1 MSHRRILYILFV
13 VIVAGISGLSGVA
26 AGSMA
31 VYRALSN
38 ASTEAAKTAFI
49 VDEPLVTETKV
60 QLSTTTYETTIV
72 QAVEKTGP
80 AVVTV
85 VGVNQAKQ
93 SVSGQIE
100 DQSVGGSGVF
110 ISEEGYVLTNNHVV
124 ENASHLSVILATGAE
139 LPATL
144 IGTEKYADLAVLKID
159 GEVPAVVNLGNS
171 DGLKP
176 GETVIAI
183 GSPLGDFKNTVTVGV
198 VSATGRM
205 IDTGQGYEIEGL
217 IQTDAAIN
225 SGNSGGPLINL
236 AGEVIGINT
245 LIIRGSIL
253 GSAPAEGLGFAIPS
267 NLTRIIAEQII
278 QKGYFSRPYLGI
290 NMQPITPN
298 IAEVYGFPVE
308 WGVYVTEVELN
319 SPAGRSNLQPGD
331 IITKIGDIALDEE
344 HTFVNA
350 LFAFQPGETVTIE
363 ILRGDSAIQIQVTF
377 GETMSG

>member
-26 AGSMA
+26 AGSVA

-38 ASTEAAKTAFI
+38 VSTYEAKPAFV
-49 VDEPLVTETKV
+49 VDESLVTKTKI

-85 VGVNQAKQ
+85 VGVNQVKQ

-100 DQSVGGSGVF
+100 DQPVGGSGVF
-110 ISEEGYVLTNNHVV
+110 ISEEGYVITNNHVV
-124 ENASHLSVILATGAE
+124 ENARRLSVILANGAE

-159 GEVPAVVNLGNS
+159 GEVPAVANLGNS

-205 IDTGQGYEIEGL
+205 IDTGRGYEIEGL

-267 NLTRIIAEQII
+267 NLVGIIAEQII
-278 QKGYFSRPYLGI
+278 QKGYFS
-290 NMQPITPN
+290 
-298 IAEVYGFPVE
+298 
-308 WGVYVTEVELN
+308 
-319 SPAGRSNLQPGD
+319 
-331 IITKIGDIALDEE
+331 
-344 HTFVNA
+344 
-350 LFAFQPGETVTIE
+350 
-363 ILRGDSAIQIQVTF
+363 
-377 GETMSG
+377 

>member
-31 VYRALSN
+31 VYRAVSN
-38 ASTEAAKTAFI
+38 ASTDEAKTAFV
-49 VDEPLVTETKV
+49 VDETLVTKTKV

-85 VGVNQAKQ
+85 VGVNQVKQ

-100 DQSVGGSGVF
+100 DHPVGGSGVF
-110 ISEEGYVLTNNHVV
+110 ISEEGYVITNNHVV
-124 ENASHLSVILATGAE
+124 ENASRLSVILANGAE

-159 GEVPAVVNLGNS
+159 GEVPTVANLGNS

-183 GSPLGDFKNTVTVGV
+183 GSPLGDFKNSVTVGV

-205 IDTGQGYEIEGL
+205 IDTGRGYEIEGL

-267 NLTRIIAEQII
+267 NLVGIIAEQII

-290 NMQPITPN
+290 HMQPITPN
-298 IAEVYGFPVE
+298 IAEAYDFPVE

-344 HTFVNA
+344 HTFVNT

-363 ILRGDSAIQIQVTF
+363 ILRGDSVIQIQVTF
-377 GETMSG
+377 GETTSG

>member
-1 MSHRRILYILFV
+1 MSHRRILYMLFV
-13 VIVAGISGLSGVA
+13 VIVAGISGLSGVV
-26 AGSMA
+26 AGSMM
-31 VYRALSN
+31 VYRGLSN
-38 ASTEAAKTAFI
+38 ASTETAKTALI

-72 QAVEKTGP
+72 QAVEKTES

-93 SVSGQIE
+93 SVLSQIE

-110 ISEEGYVLTNNHVV
+110 ISEEGYVITNNHVV
-124 ENASHLSVILATGAE
+124 ENARRLSIILADGTE
-139 LPATL
+139 LQATL

-205 IDTGQGYEIEGL
+205 IDTGRGYEIEGL

-225 SGNSGGPLINL
+225 SGNSGGP
-236 AGEVIGINT
+236 
-245 LIIRGSIL
+245 
-253 GSAPAEGLGFAIPS
+253 
-267 NLTRIIAEQII
+267 RI
-278 QKGYFSRPYLGI
+278 
-290 NMQPITPN
+290 T
-298 IAEVYGFPVE
+298 
-308 WGVYVTEVELN
+308 
-319 SPAGRSNLQPGD
+319 
-331 IITKIGDIALDEE
+331 
-344 HTFVNA
+344 
-350 LFAFQPGETVTIE
+350 
-363 ILRGDSAIQIQVTF
+363 
-377 GETMSG
+377 

>member
-13 VIVAGISGLSGVA
+13 VIVAGISGLSGVV

-38 ASTEAAKTAFI
+38 ASTDEANPAFV
-49 VDEPLVTETKV
+49 VDEPLITKTKV

-85 VGVNQAKQ
+85 VGFNQVKQ
-93 SVSGQIE
+93 SVLGQTE
-100 DQSVGGSGVF
+100 DQPVGGSGVF
-110 ISEEGYVLTNNHVV
+110 ISEEGYVITNNHVV
-124 ENASHLSVILATGAE
+124 ENARRLSVILANGTE

-159 GEVPAVVNLGNS
+159 GEVPAVANLGNS

-267 NLTRIIAEQII
+267 NLARIIAEQII
-278 QKGYFSRPYLGI
+278 HQGYFSRPYLGI
-290 NMQPITPN
+290 HMQPITPN
-298 IAEVYGFPVE
+298 IAEAYDFPVE
-308 WGVYVTEVELN
+308 WGVYVTEVEPN

-363 ILRGDSAIQIQVTF
+363 ILRGDSVIQIQVTF

>member
-13 VIVAGISGLSGVA
+13 VIVAGISGLSGVV

-38 ASTEAAKTAFI
+38 ASTDEAKPAFV
-49 VDEPLVTETKV
+49 VDEPLVTKTKI

-85 VGVNQAKQ
+85 VGVYQVKQ
-93 SVSGQIE
+93 SVLGQVE
-100 DQSVGGSGVF
+100 DQPVGGSGVF
-110 ISEEGYVLTNNHVV
+110 ISEEGYVITNNHVV
-124 ENASHLSVILATGAE
+124 ENARRLSVILADGTE
-139 LPATL
+139 LQATL

-159 GEVPAVVNLGNS
+159 GEVPAVANLGNS

-205 IDTGQGYEIEGL
+205 IDTGRGYEIEGL

-267 NLTRIIAEQII
+267 NLVGIIAEQII

-298 IAEVYGFPVE
+298 IAEAYGFPVE
-308 WGVYVTEVELN
+308 WGVYVTGVEPN

-363 ILRGDSAIQIQVTF
+363 ILRGDSVIQIQVTF

>member
-1 MSHRRILYILFV
+1 MSHRRILYMLFV
-13 VIVAGISGLSGVA
+13 VIVAGISGLSGVV
-26 AGSMA
+26 AGSMM
-31 VYRALSN
+31 VYRGLSN
-38 ASTEAAKTAFI
+38 DSTEEAKTAFS
-49 VDEPLVTETKV
+49 VNEPLVKETKV

-72 QAVEKTGP
+72 QAVEKAGP

-93 SVSGQIE
+93 SVFGQIE
-100 DQSVGGSGVF
+100 EQSVGGSGVF
-110 ISEEGYVLTNNHVV
+110 ISEEGYVITNNHVV
-124 ENASHLSVILATGAE
+124 ENASRLSVILANGTE

-144 IGTEKYADLAVLKID
+144 ISTEKYADLAVLKID
-159 GEVPAVVNLGNS
+159 GDVPAVANLGNS
-171 DGLKP
+171 DALKP

-205 IDTGQGYEIEGL
+205 IDTGRGYEIEGL

-278 QKGYFSRPYLGI
+278 RKGYFSRPYLGI
-290 NMQPITPN
+290 HMQPITPS
-298 IAEVYGFPVE
+298 IAEAYGFSVE
-308 WGVYVTEVELN
+308 WGVYVTDVEPN
-319 SPAGRSNLQPGD
+319 SPAGRSNLQLGD

-344 HTFVNA
+344 HAFVNT

-363 ILRGDSAIQIQVTF
+363 ILRGDSIIQIQVTF
-377 GETMSG
+377 GETKSG

>member
-26 AGSMA
+26 AGSM
-31 VYRALSN
+31 VVFRALSN
-38 ASTEAAKTAFI
+38 ASSDEAKPAFV

-72 QAVEKTGP
+72 KAVEKTGP
-80 AVVTV
+80 AVVSV
-85 VGVNQAKQ
+85 VGVNQETQ
-93 SVSGQIE
+93 SNFGQKE
-100 DQSVGGSGVF
+100 DQLVGGSGVF
-110 ISEEGYVLTNNHVV
+110 ISEEGYVITNNHVV
-124 ENASHLSVILATGAE
+124 ENARRLSVILANGTE

-159 GEVPAVVNLGNS
+159 GEVPAVANLGNS

-205 IDTGQGYEIEGL
+205 IDTGQGYQIEGL

-267 NLTRIIAEQII
+267 NLARIIAEQIT

-290 NMQPITPN
+290 HMQPITPN
-298 IAEVYGFPVE
+298 IAEVYGFSVE
-308 WGVYVTEVELN
+308 WGVYVTEVEPN

-363 ILRGDSAIQIQVTF
+363 ILRGDSVIQIQVTF

>member
-1 MSHRRILYILFV
+1 MSHRRTLYILFV

-31 VYRALSN
+31 VYRALN
-38 ASTEAAKTAFI
+38 NTSTDEAKTAFV
-49 VDEPLVTETKV
+49 VDETLVTKTKV

-85 VGVNQAKQ
+85 VGVNQVKQ

-100 DQSVGGSGVF
+100 DQPVGGSGFF
-110 ISEEGYVLTNNHVV
+110 ISEEGYVITNNHVV
-124 ENASHLSVILATGAE
+124 ENARRLSIILANGAE

-159 GEVPAVVNLGNS
+159 GEVPAVANLGNS

-205 IDTGQGYEIEGL
+205 IDTGRGYEIEGL

-236 AGEVIGINT
+236 AGDVIGINT

-267 NLTRIIAEQII
+267 NLVGIIATQII

-290 NMQPITPN
+290 HMQPITPN
-298 IAEVYGFPVE
+298 IAKAYDFPVE

>member
-31 VYRALSN
+31 VYRAVSN
-38 ASTEAAKTAFI
+38 ASTDEAKTAFV
-49 VDEPLVTETKV
+49 VDETLVTKTKV

-85 VGVNQAKQ
+85 VGVNQVKQ

-100 DQSVGGSGVF
+100 DHPVGGSGVF
-110 ISEEGYVLTNNHVV
+110 ISEEGYVITNNHVV
-124 ENASHLSVILATGAE
+124 ENASRLSVILANGAE

-159 GEVPAVVNLGNS
+159 GEVPTVANLGNS

-183 GSPLGDFKNTVTVGV
+183 GSPLGDFKNSVTVGV

-205 IDTGQGYEIEGL
+205 IDTGRGYEIEGL

-267 NLTRIIAEQII
+267 NLVGIIAEQII

-290 NMQPITPN
+290 HMQPITPN
-298 IAEVYGFPVE
+298 IAEAYDFPVE

-344 HTFVNA
+344 HTFVNT
-350 LFAFQPGETVTIE
+350 LFAFHPGEIVIIE
-363 ILRGDSAIQIQVTF
+363 ILRGDNVIQIQVTF
-377 GETMSG
+377 GETTSG

>member
-1 MSHRRILYILFV
+1 MTHRRILYVLFV

-26 AGSMA
+26 AGSIA

-38 ASTEAAKTAFI
+38 ASSDEAKPAFV

-85 VGVNQAKQ
+85 VGVNQVEQ
-93 SVSGQIE
+93 SVLGQVE
-100 DQSVGGSGVF
+100 DQPVGGSGVF
-110 ISEEGYVLTNNHVV
+110 ISEEGYVITNNHVV
-124 ENASHLSVILATGAE
+124 ENANRLSVILANGTE

-144 IGTEKYADLAVLKID
+144 ISTEKYADLAVLKID
-159 GEVPAVVNLGNS
+159 GEVPAVANLGNS
-171 DGLKP
+171 DSLKP

-205 IDTGQGYEIEGL
+205 IDTGRGFEIEGL

-267 NLTRIIAEQII
+267 NLARIISEQII

-290 NMQPITPN
+290 HMQPITPK
-298 IAEVYGFPVE
+298 IAEAYSIPVE
-308 WGVYVTEVELN
+308 WGVYVTDVEPN

-331 IITKIGDIALDEE
+331 IITKIGEIALDEDN
-344 HTFVNA
+344 TFVNT
-350 LFAFQPGETVTIE
+350 LFAFQPEETVTIE
-363 ILRGDSAIQIQVTF
+363 ILRGESIIQIQVTF

>member
-13 VIVAGISGLSGVA
+13 VIVAGISGLSGVV

-38 ASTEAAKTAFI
+38 ASTDEAKPAFV
-49 VDEPLVTETKV
+49 VDEPLVTNTKI

-85 VGVNQAKQ
+85 VGVYQVKQ
-93 SVSGQIE
+93 SVFGQVE
-100 DQSVGGSGVF
+100 DQPVGGSGVF
-110 ISEEGYVLTNNHVV
+110 ISEEGYVITNNHVV
-124 ENASHLSVILATGAE
+124 ENARRLSVILADGTE
-139 LPATL
+139 LQATL
-144 IGTEKYADLAVLKID
+144 IGTEKYADLAVLKVD
-159 GEVPAVVNLGNS
+159 GEVPAVANLGNS

-205 IDTGQGYEIEGL
+205 IDTGRGYEIEGL

-267 NLTRIIAEQII
+267 NLVGIIAEQII

-298 IAEVYGFPVE
+298 IAETYGFSVE
-308 WGVYVTEVELN
+308 WGVYVTGVELN

-344 HTFVNA
+344 HTFVNE

-363 ILRGDSAIQIQVTF
+363 ILRGDSAIWIQFTF

>member
-1 MSHRRILYILFV
+1 MSHRRTLYILFV
-13 VIVAGISGLSGVA
+13 VIVAGISGLSGVV

-31 VYRALSN
+31 VYRVLSN
-38 ASTEAAKTAFI
+38 ASTDEAKPAFV
-49 VDEPLVTETKV
+49 VDEPLVTKTKI

-72 QAVEKTGP
+72 QAVEKAGP
-80 AVVTV
+80 AVVTI
-85 VGVNQAKQ
+85 VGVNQVQQ
-93 SVSGQIE
+93 SVSGQVE
-100 DQSVGGSGVF
+100 DQPVGGSGVF
-110 ISEEGYVLTNNHVV
+110 ISEEGYVITNNHVV
-124 ENASHLSVILATGAE
+124 ENARRLSIILADGTE
-139 LPATL
+139 LQATL
-144 IGTEKYADLAVLKID
+144 IGTEKYADLAVLKVD
-159 GEVPAVVNLGNS
+159 GEVPAVANLGNS

-205 IDTGQGYEIEGL
+205 IDTGRGYEIEGL

-267 NLTRIIAEQII
+267 NLVGIIAEQII

-298 IAEVYGFPVE
+298 IAEAYGFSVE
-308 WGVYVTEVELN
+308 WGVYVTGVEPN

-350 LFAFQPGETVTIE
+350 LFAFQPGEVVTIE
-363 ILRGDSAIQIQVTF
+363 ILRGDSVIQIQVTF
-377 GETMSG
+377 GETTSG